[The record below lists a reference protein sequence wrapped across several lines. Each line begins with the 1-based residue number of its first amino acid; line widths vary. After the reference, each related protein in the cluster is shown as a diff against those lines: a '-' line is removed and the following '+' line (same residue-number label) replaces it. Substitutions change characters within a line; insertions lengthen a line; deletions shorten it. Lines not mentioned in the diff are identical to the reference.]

1 MIFILKLLIITLI
14 IHGVFSATY
23 VIPAP
28 KVELL
33 SPKGFQVS
41 IPADVDIKLFAFHG
55 SIGTPLNSIE
65 EGDFNGEIT
74 EPENGRFTYV
84 NTKNTLESGDVL
96 YFWVHVQKGNLGYKK
111 ISQASKILPS
121 GEPSETYTVGD
132 EPESPPKTK
141 KPTTTFIFP
150 STAVTGSNNNQ
161 VDLDAFEAIL
171 SLHRSC
177 LPNSFTGGCLPIFPE
192 ILDLT
197 STKEEFKDVVTED
210 IWSKIEEMVKFNP
223 NKSSESEFPAPI
235 DIKVN
240 DLSKEKRTQI
250 HKLVKQTFNNKIIS
264 STVNPPD
271 SEDKFIRISRAKGGK
286 GDNRNRWTWDGDY
299 VHFIVR
305 KENIDTLQAASE
317 IANALKLRPSQVN
330 YAGTKD
336 KRGITTQMLCIKKR
350 EPQQIHRSCR
360 HIRNEVLK
368 LGQLKGNQFK
378 IALRHLKGDQNEI
391 EKSLEN
397 IRDFG
402 FINYY
407 GLQRFGNCA
416 SIPTYEVGIAILKA
430 DYKLAAEL
438 ILKPREDDLS
448 FLKSIRETWWKN
460 RNSSEALGMFQYKN
474 NKFIEYRLLEGL
486 AENNETGYANALRK
500 IPRNMLLLYIHA
512 YQSLIWNRVA
522 SRRIKEFGMKLI
534 PGDLVYNDSTEI
546 EEILDSVEEDEEDQQ
561 PKESIFKQKVKKL
574 TEEDISSGK
583 YTIFDVVLPQ
593 PGFDITYPE
602 NEVGKWYEE
611 YLAENDL
618 TSEKLKNNVK
628 TFSLPG
634 AYRKMLVKPG
644 NMTWEFK
651 TYNSPTDNLIET
663 RFEKAT
669 VCENG
674 QLKALF

>member
-1 MIFILKLLIITLI
+1 
-14 IHGVFSATY
+14 
-23 VIPAP
+23 
-28 KVELL
+28 
-33 SPKGFQVS
+33 
-41 IPADVDIKLFAFHG
+41 
-55 SIGTPLNSIE
+55 
-65 EGDFNGEIT
+65 
-74 EPENGRFTYV
+74 
-84 NTKNTLESGDVL
+84 
-96 YFWVHVQKGNLGYKK
+96 
-111 ISQASKILPS
+111 
-121 GEPSETYTVGD
+121 
-132 EPESPPKTK
+132 
-141 KPTTTFIFP
+141 
-150 STAVTGSNNNQ
+150 
-161 VDLDAFEAIL
+161 
-171 SLHRSC
+171 
-177 LPNSFTGGCLPIFPE
+177 
-192 ILDLT
+192 
-197 STKEEFKDVVTED
+197 
-210 IWSKIEEMVKFNP
+210 MVKFNP

-360 HIRNEVLK
+360 HIRNVKIGNFEIKKEVLK

-460 RNSSEALGMFQYKN
+460 RNSSEALGEIFFSIIMY
-474 NKFIEYRLLEGL
+474 I
-486 AENNETGYANALRK
+486 
-500 IPRNMLLLYIHA
+500 LY
-512 YQSLIWNRVA
+512 
-522 SRRIKEFGMKLI
+522 
-534 PGDLVYNDSTEI
+534 
-546 EEILDSVEEDEEDQQ
+546 
-561 PKESIFKQKVKKL
+561 
-574 TEEDISSGK
+574 
-583 YTIFDVVLPQ
+583 
-593 PGFDITYPE
+593 
-602 NEVGKWYEE
+602 
-611 YLAENDL
+611 
-618 TSEKLKNNVK
+618 
-628 TFSLPG
+628 
-634 AYRKMLVKPG
+634 
-644 NMTWEFK
+644 
-651 TYNSPTDNLIET
+651 
-663 RFEKAT
+663 
-669 VCENG
+669 
-674 QLKALF
+674 